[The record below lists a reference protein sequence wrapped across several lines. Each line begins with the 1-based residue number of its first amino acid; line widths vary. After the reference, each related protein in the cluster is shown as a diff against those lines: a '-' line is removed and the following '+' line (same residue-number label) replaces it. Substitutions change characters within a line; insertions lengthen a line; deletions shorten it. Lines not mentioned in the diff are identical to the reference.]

1 MYKYVLTA
9 ALIVGCTL
17 PAFAEKGFY
26 IVRGPDKKCVVVDV
40 APAATETTVTRVGK
54 NVYVTREEAEADM
67 AVVCKPM

>member
-40 APAATETTVTRVGK
+40 APAATETRDESRQERLCHPRRG
-54 NVYVTREEAEADM
+54 RR
-67 AVVCKPM
+67 